1 MLRRRLEVKKQAFRQ
16 LGEEDGHEKNEGKEG
31 EGQAGAPRRLHHAQ
45 GDPGGASC
53 PAVVAQTSLC
63 WPRGP
68 AAARARRSGLVANG
82 TADRFSS
89 PR

>member
-45 GDPGGASC
+45 GDAGGASC
-53 PAVVAQTSLC
+53 PAVVAQTSLS

>member
-1 MLRRRLEVKKQAFRQ
+1 MLLRRLEVKKQGFRR

-45 GDPGGASC
+45 GDAGGASC
-53 PAVVAQTSLC
+53 PAVVAQTSLS
-63 WPRGP
+63 WPRGQ

>member
-1 MLRRRLEVKKQAFRQ
+1 MLRRRLEVKKQGFRQ

-53 PAVVAQTSLC
+53 PAKSGANITVLAT
-63 WPRGP
+63 
-68 AAARARRSGLVANG
+68 RASSSESKEVWFGYQRYRR
-82 TADRFSS
+82 
-89 PR
+89 

>member
-1 MLRRRLEVKKQAFRQ
+1 MLRRRLEVIKQAFRQ

-31 EGQAGAPRRLHHAQ
+31 EGQAGAPRRLYHAQ
-45 GDPGGASC
+45 GDPREASC

-68 AAARARRSGLVANG
+68 AAARARRSGLATNG